1 MSLAEQLERL
11 RTGAAKRVPQEQRA
25 VMSAVTEAMRNSDIL
40 DGAPKVGDML
50 PAFSLNNV
58 HDQEI
63 SSADLLARGPLILTV
78 FRGVW

>member
-11 RTGAAKRVPQEQRA
+11 RTGAAKRVPQDQRA

-50 PAFSLNNV
+50 PAFSLHNV

-63 SSADLLARGPLILTV
+63 SSADPLARGPLILTV